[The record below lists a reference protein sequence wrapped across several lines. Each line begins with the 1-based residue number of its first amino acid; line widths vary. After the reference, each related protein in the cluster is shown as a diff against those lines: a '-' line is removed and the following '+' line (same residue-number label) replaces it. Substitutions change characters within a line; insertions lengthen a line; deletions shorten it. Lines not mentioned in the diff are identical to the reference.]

1 MKKVFVL
8 SVLFCVLN
16 FYSCDT
22 EEYVPWLDSTSA
34 SLVAR
39 EYLAL
44 NENQYTLN
52 LTEQEAL
59 QLRIT
64 QQDYLRMLVE
74 IETANQQIQEWL
86 KDSNA
91 EFILTDPNNLDSL
104 MYYDDSDIDSNI
116 RLKSR
121 SSESFGTPSG
131 HIATDGQEVGRDVFF
146 APSGIRNVT
155 FLCRSNVAITPIYNV
170 TTQSFGITKTGG
182 GIGAIGV
189 NSSYTVGIAAS
200 NVDVCLTFKTSDSN
214 GGECSWSANY

>member
-86 KDSNA
+86 KDSSK
-91 EFILTDPNNLDSL
+91 I
-104 MYYDDSDIDSNI
+104 
-116 RLKSR
+116 K
-121 SSESFGTPSG
+121 
-131 HIATDGQEVGRDVFF
+131 
-146 APSGIRNVT
+146 
-155 FLCRSNVAITPIYNV
+155 
-170 TTQSFGITKTGG
+170 K
-182 GIGAIGV
+182 
-189 NSSYTVGIAAS
+189 
-200 NVDVCLTFKTSDSN
+200 
-214 GGECSWSANY
+214 

>member
-39 EYLAL
+39 EYLVL

-155 FLCRSNVAITPIYNV
+155 FYVEV
-170 TTQSFGITKTGG
+170 M
-182 GIGAIGV
+182 
-189 NSSYTVGIAAS
+189 
-200 NVDVCLTFKTSDSN
+200 
-214 GGECSWSANY
+214 